1 MHPRCP
7 QDRRMNQFWTPE
19 SQNRVN
25 PAAVWWP
32 GRVPDSSP
40 LECDASNSLAAL
52 SAATFPNVPQRSRIR
67 QGLLA
72 AFTRERR
79 PEGLEPTKPTT
90 NSTPSFVSRNAA
102 LESLTLD
109 QVCSVRLVPR
119 VPPSPPRGS
128 EQQVAKNA
136 PQQDGAK
143 HMAPKW
149 KPTSDHFM
157 SNKTQRDA
165 TRHNTTPHPDTLLR
179 LRGGISTQGKGG
191 GKPLLLGSARKEER
205 AKERKEGK
213 GKGNT

>member
-25 PAAVWWP
+25 PAAVCWP

-119 VPPSPPRGS
+119 VPPPRGS
-128 EQQVAKNA
+128 EQQVVKNV

-143 HMAPKW
+143 HMAPNG
-149 KPTSDHFM
+149 SQHLII
-157 SNKTQRDA
+157 SLA
-165 TRHNTTPHPDTLLR
+165 TKHNAMRRNTTLPHTQTLSFDL
-179 LRGGISTQGKGG
+179 GG
-191 GKPLLLGSARKEER
+191 GHINAG
-205 AKERKEGK
+205 
-213 GKGNT
+213 

>member
-7 QDRRMNQFWTPE
+7 KDRRMNQFWTPE
-19 SQNRVN
+19 SQNRVI

-119 VPPSPPRGS
+119 VPRPPPPL
-128 EQQVAKNA
+128 A
-136 PQQDGAK
+136 P
-143 HMAPKW
+143 
-149 KPTSDHFM
+149 
-157 SNKTQRDA
+157 
-165 TRHNTTPHPDTLLR
+165 R
-179 LRGGISTQGKGG
+179 LRTGGRKKRATAGRCQAY
-191 GKPLLLGSARKEER
+191 GSQMEA
-205 AKERKEGK
+205 
-213 GKGNT
+213 NI

>member
-119 VPPSPPRGS
+119 VPPPRGS

-149 KPTSDHFM
+149 KPTSDHFI
-157 SNKTQRDA
+157 SN
-165 TRHNTTPHPDTLLR
+165 
-179 LRGGISTQGKGG
+179 
-191 GKPLLLGSARKEER
+191 
-205 AKERKEGK
+205 
-213 GKGNT
+213 